1 MKTGLLDDNM
11 CSALYL
17 IEQKAY
23 RRQSIQS
30 IHCAAKHK
38 SVTKAVRSQAALT
51 CALSINRICGSLNK
65 PDLHLSMPLSP
76 DLYSHGKQKLE
87 KTASLNLLSM
97 KPSSPPLVYNH

>member
-23 RRQSIQS
+23 HQQS

-38 SVTKAVRSQAALT
+38 SVTAK
-51 CALSINRICGSLNK
+51 
-65 PDLHLSMPLSP
+65 
-76 DLYSHGKQKLE
+76 LYGHRQR
-87 KTASLNLLSM
+87 
-97 KPSSPPLVYNH
+97 